1 MPESD
6 HLYERLYNM
15 MVEAYTDHILERSI
29 KSTGRIR
36 GRGWVQKEV
45 RQVFCYHSLWPAR
58 SVHYLTQRKLLIIV
72 NHSSLQPYSRD
83 VDKERINRLFY

>member
-6 HLYERLYNM
+6 HLYERRYNM
-15 MVEAYTDHILERSI
+15 MVEAYTDRILERSI

-45 RQVFCYHSLWPAR
+45 SPFCTLFDTKKVAYHSKP
-58 SVHYLTQRKLLIIV
+58 LI
-72 NHSSLQPYSRD
+72 STALQQGCR
-83 VDKERINRLFY
+83 

>member
-15 MVEAYTDHILERSI
+15 MVEPYTDHILERSI

-45 RQVFCYHSLWPAR
+45 REVFCYHSLWPAP
-58 SVHYLTQRKLLIIV
+58 SVHLFDTKTVAYHSKPLI
-72 NHSSLQPYSRD
+72 STALQQGCR
-83 VDKERINRLFY
+83 